1 VPLPPDI
8 VAGLARRL
16 ADHAGLELPAWV
28 IESRAQARMTALG
41 VDPARYL
48 ELVRAGHGASELIEL
63 IEAVRVGETR
73 LFRHRSQV
81 TALGEIVVPALR
93 ARGRR
98 TVKVWS
104 VGCAAGEEAYTLAIV
119 LAGHLPGVSLS
130 VLATDVSADAL
141 EVARA
146 ARYPAAA
153 LDDVPAEWR
162 DGFVIE
168 GGVAQVRPEIA
179 ALVRFERKNLAD
191 AEQPRGF
198 DLVWCRNV
206 LIYFTPPA
214 RRRAVEKLVAA
225 LEPGGFLFVG
235 YSETLRD
242 VPDLEAIRTGS
253 AVCYQ
258 RRAGGQPARA
268 VDSGRKTPPP
278 VRHTPPPVLVTPP
291 PVLVTPPPAEDA
303 VITIR
308 GTADIARVTGE
319 IMDSLRG
326 HRLRRLTIDLD
337 HAAMIPDEVAAV
349 IKRAR
354 AAAATEGVELV
365 VRATKPGASRWLRRH
380 GLDEDAP

>member
-16 ADHAGLELPAWV
+16 ADHAGLELPPWV
-28 IESRAQARMTALG
+28 IESRAQARMAVLG
-41 VDPARYL
+41 VEPARYL

-119 LAGHLPGVSLS
+119 LSGHLPGASLS

-141 EVARA
+141 ETARA

-153 LDDVPAEWR
+153 LDDVPAQWR
-162 DGFVIE
+162 DGFDVE
-168 GGVAQVRPEIA
+168 DGVAQVRPEIA
-179 ALVRFERKNLAD
+179 QLVRFEQRNLAD

-214 RRRAVEKLVAA
+214 RRRAVEKLVAS

-242 VPDLEAIRTGS
+242 VPELEAIRTGS

-258 RRAGGQPARA
+258 RRTTPRVERTPPAQR
-268 VDSGRKTPPP
+268 VDDGRKTPPP
-278 VRHTPPPVLVTPP
+278 LRPTPPPQLAPP
-291 PVLVTPPPAEDA
+291 EEA
-303 VITIR
+303 VIAIR
-308 GTADIARVTGE
+308 GAADIARITQE
-319 IMDSLRG
+319 IMDALRG
-326 HRLRRLTIDLD
+326 HRVRRVVVDLD
-337 HAAMIPDEVAAV
+337 QATMIPDDVAAV

-354 AAAATEGVELV
+354 AASAAEGVELV

-380 GLDEDAP
+380 GLDEPSP